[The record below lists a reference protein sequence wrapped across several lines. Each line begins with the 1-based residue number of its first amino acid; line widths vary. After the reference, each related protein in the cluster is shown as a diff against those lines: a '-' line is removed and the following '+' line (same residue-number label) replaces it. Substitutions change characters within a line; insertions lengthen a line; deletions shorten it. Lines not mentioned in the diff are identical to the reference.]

1 MAGTDFFTIYLYGL
15 RIFTFLIAFT
25 LLFLGIE
32 DLIID
37 LIYWIRWVWRR
48 CFIYTRHHYADEQLL
63 FSKKEKPLAIMVPAW
78 KEVGVIAQMVNTAAT
93 ELDYENYQ
101 FFIGTYPND
110 PETQSDV
117 KEACSHFEN
126 VHQVICALPG
136 PTNKADCLN
145 NILAAVL
152 AFEKAAAVKF
162 SGFILHDA
170 EDVISPL
177 ELRLFNLMIEQNDLV
192 QIHKPLK

>member
-1 MAGTDFFTIYLYGL
+1 MAGIDFFIIYLYGL

-78 KEVGVIAQMVNTAAT
+78 KEVGVIAQMV
-93 ELDYENYQ
+93 
-101 FFIGTYPND
+101 
-110 PETQSDV
+110 
-117 KEACSHFEN
+117 
-126 VHQVICALPG
+126 
-136 PTNKADCLN
+136 
-145 NILAAVL
+145 
-152 AFEKAAAVKF
+152 
-162 SGFILHDA
+162 
-170 EDVISPL
+170 
-177 ELRLFNLMIEQNDLV
+177 
-192 QIHKPLK
+192 KPLPLSSTMKIINFLSEHIPTIQRHSQM